1 MKNYSA
7 ISQGIYKKQGSILV
21 DQDFKSRLYIEAEK
35 HPRNRS
41 RILIHEDTESIP
53 QEMVI
58 AFTEESIVEVSTHLF
73 PESFT
78 MLQGVAK
85 YIFYKENGDLL
96 GDIILSPYSNFGTFY
111 CFIPRNTFHRFIP
124 YSKKSLAHEI
134 GFSNFTSDS
143 TKLYLEDQFKS
154 ISSRSNQD
162 YSYNPRLIYDEKSNY
177 KILEEEKLRR
187 VVISGDIITISYDLI
202 ELYKDSEKPTL
213 FDIDNQIPNLIQEN
227 LLCLLPGQNYKLES
241 DKIVNTISILEGNV
255 SLSLENSDNLL
266 LDKDS
271 AVLYTSEKFNNVTNI
286 INKSEKLSILRFISK
301 SK

>member
-21 DQDFKSRLYIEAEK
+21 DQDFKSKLYIDAEK

-78 MLQGVAK
+78 MLQGIAK

-111 CFIPRNTFHRFIP
+111 CFIPKNTFHRFIP

-134 GFSNFTSDS
+134 GFSNFSRESTS
-143 TKLYLEDQFKS
+143 LYLENQFKS
-154 ISSRSNQD
+154 ISSRSNRD
-162 YSYNPRLIYDEKSNY
+162 YSYYPRLIYQEKSKY
-177 KILEEEKLRR
+177 KIIEEEKLKRI
-187 VVISGDIITISYDLI
+187 VISGDIISISYDLI
-202 ELYKDSEKPTL
+202 EFYKDSEKPTL
-213 FDIDNQIPNLIQEN
+213 FNIDNQIPDFIQEN
-227 LLCLLPGQNYKLES
+227 VLCLLPGQNYKVES
-241 DKIVNTISILEGNV
+241 NEIVNTVSILEGNV
-255 SLSLENSDNLL
+255 DLSLENSDNFV
-266 LDKDS
+266 LDKES
-271 AVLYTSEKFNNVTNI
+271 ALVYTSKKINNVTKI
-286 INKSEKLSILRFISK
+286 VNKSAKLSILRFISILK
-301 SK
+301 